1 MDHLNTAEKKLLQ
14 DIKGKEEE
22 EEDTDE
28 DKRLEEQAAHNVV
41 F

>member
-22 EEDTDE
+22 EDTDE

>member
-1 MDHLNTAEKKLLQ
+1 MDHLNTGEKKLLQ
-14 DIKGKEEE
+14 DIKGKEE

>member
-22 EEDTDE
+22 DTDE

>member
-14 DIKGKEEE
+14 DIKGKEG

-28 DKRLEEQAAHNVV
+28 DKRLEEQVAHNVV